1 LIVPPPI
8 LAVCLGACLPNL
20 QEDRRPDLGHRD
32 VRMGYVG
39 YLVETDDPPFIISGT
54 GREGGG
60 ERKRINFERQTAN
73 TGPNSDLQYVILM
86 AI

>member
-1 LIVPPPI
+1 
-8 LAVCLGACLPNL
+8 
-20 QEDRRPDLGHRD
+20 
-32 VRMGYVG
+32 MGYVG